1 MKPLLSIIIPNYNNS
16 IYLKECL
23 DKIINQTYRPLEVVV
38 VDDCS
43 IDNSKNIIYDFSK
56 RYNWV
61 KGVFLDKNRGVSHA
75 RNIGVENAHGK
86 YITFLDSDDYYVNK
100 KKLALEMGLL
110 ILKQKEGEAFSAAF
124 SELIAV
130 DREGK
135 ELWKYRTK
143 ASFKGRTLKRTVL
156 EGKNIQLPRD
166 FCMKK
171 EFHEK
176 IGGFDESSSLYEDT
190 DYLMRLSNII
200 NFYCT
205 GELGSAYR
213 ITGKGLS
220 SASQKAHQEAM
231 SKLRCK
237 YSADFKKIEWIWIV
251 IVFRVKNIYDFAK
264 QFIKRRL
271 LKNSI
276 R

>member
-23 DKIINQTYRPLEVVV
+23 EKIINQTYRPLEVVV

-43 IDNSKNIIYDFSK
+43 LDTSKDIISDYSKKYD
-56 RYNWV
+56 WI
-61 KGVFLDKNRGVSHA
+61 KGVFLDENGGVSHA
-75 RNIGVENAHGK
+75 RNIGVENAHGN

-100 KKLALEMGLL
+100 KKLDLEMGLL
-110 ILKQKEGEAFSAAF
+110 ILKQKEGELLSAAF

-130 DREGK
+130 GSEG
-135 ELWKYRTK
+135 ENLWKYHTK
-143 ASFKGRTLKRTVL
+143 ASFKGRTLKKVVL
-156 EGKNIQLPRD
+156 ASKNIQLPRD

-171 EFHEK
+171 EYHEK
-176 IGGFDESSSLYEDT
+176 IGGFDESSNLYEDT

-231 SKLRCK
+231 SRLRCK
-237 YSADFKKIEWIWIV
+237 YSADFNKVEWIWIE
-251 IVFRVKNIYDFAK
+251 IAFRVRNLYDFMK
-264 QFIKRRL
+264 QFIKRCL
-271 LKNSI
+271 FKSNI